1 MAYCPRTLGG
11 AYYGH
16 INRDAIHNYREPASQ
31 FPIKLVCYQPEKKM
45 TISMYSASVPVYQS
59 MLSNLKGVLAKGA
72 AFAAAKKV
80 DESVLMNARLA
91 PDMLAMS
98 RQVQIACDF
107 AKGSI
112 ARLAGLEVPKWED
125 NEKSFAD
132 LAARIDKTIAYIG
145 EFSAAQIEGQ
155 EDRNIE
161 LTIAGNPMSFKGQHY
176 LLNVAMPNFY
186 FHTTTAYAI
195 LRHNGVEIGKGDF
208 LGRA

>member
-1 MAYCPRTLGG
+1 
-11 AYYGH
+11 
-16 INRDAIHNYREPASQ
+16 
-31 FPIKLVCYQPEKKM
+31 
-45 TISMYSASVPVYQS
+45 
-59 MLSNLKGVLAKGA
+59 MLNNLKGVLAKGA
-72 AFAAAKKV
+72 AFAAAKKI

-112 ARLAGLEVPKWED
+112 ARLAGLDVPKWED
-125 NEKSFAD
+125 TEKSFAD
-132 LAARIDKTIAYIG
+132 LAARIDKTVAYIG
-145 EFSAAQIEGQ
+145 EFSAAQIDGQ

-161 LTIAGNPMSFKGQHY
+161 LTIAGTPMSFKGQQY

-195 LRHNGVEIGKGDF
+195 LRHNGVEIGKSDF
-208 LGRA
+208 LGRR

>member
-1 MAYCPRTLGG
+1 M
-11 AYYGH
+11 
-16 INRDAIHNYREPASQ
+16 NRDAIHNCRETVAQ
-31 FPIKLVCYQPEKKM
+31 FPIKSSCYQPEIKM

-59 MLSNLKGVLAKGA
+59 MLNNLKGVLAKGA

-132 LAARIDKTIAYIG
+132 LAARTDKTIAYVG

-161 LTIAGNPMSFKGQHY
+161 LTIAGNPMSFKGQQY

-186 FHTTTAYAI
+186 FHVTTAYAI
-195 LRHNGVEIGKGDF
+195 LRHNGVEIGKSDF
-208 LGRA
+208 LGRR